1 MTIIGLPE
9 AERRLRDVRSV
20 ALGGMLLENR
30 PSTLVRAL
38 LRSGAAGLF
47 LCSAPAASWDADV
60 LLGAGR
66 VATVRIPHISLASLG
81 LAPAT
86 RRAAAAGT
94 VVFEDCDEATPAR
107 RLPRRQRQRPDPG
120 AAQPR
125 DQRPRRRQPAAHPVR
140 RPRRRGSAAGGRR
153 AAARSAR
160 RREGNL
166 VHFGSRWAD
175 LLIARSARHVIA
187 QVDHVVPTDVAARL
201 GVSIPGYLVD
211 EVVEAPFG
219 AHPLGSV
226 GGYVA
231 DLDHLAAYQATVNA
245 GGFAGYLDRY
255 CAIDHPAYLEQLGP
269 RGCASWNGRLT
280 AAGTAERATRSDQSL
295 WLSRRI
301 GAHRPVPRNGRSPA
315 GEARRA
321 LLAPGGE
328 GLARIGAAR
337 QPERVLL
344 LHGVALLD
352 RQRLALVQ
360 RRLAQPQ
367 RERAVRGDLPRPASS
382 PRGPAQRCRGPSPGS
397 RTAVP
402 PRSSAAAR

>member
-1 MTIIGLPE
+1 MTITSLPDV
-9 AERRLRDVRSV
+9 ERRLRDVRSV

-66 VATVRIPHISLASLG
+66 VATVRIPHISFASLG

-94 VVFEDCDEATPAR
+94 VVFEDCDEALLLGGYLAASHNVPLQVLHNLGTNDLVDDNPLLIRSGDLLGVGPLRVDVA
-107 RLPRRQRQRPDPG
+107 LLHAPLGDP
-120 AAQPR
+120 
-125 DQRPRRRQPAAHPVR
+125 
-140 RPRRRGSAAGGRR
+140 
-153 AAARSAR
+153 
-160 RREGNL
+160 EGNL

-175 LLIARSARHVIA
+175 LLMARSAGHVIA
-187 QVDHVVPTDVAARL
+187 QVDHLVPADVAARL

-245 GGFAGYLDRY
+245 DGFAAYLARY
-255 CAIDHPAYLEQLGP
+255 CDVDHPAYLDQL
-269 RGCASWNGRLT
+269 
-280 AAGTAERATRSDQSL
+280 
-295 WLSRRI
+295 
-301 GAHRPVPRNGRSPA
+301 RP
-315 GEARRA
+315 ARRRE
-321 LLAPGGE
+321 LE
-328 GLARIGAAR
+328 QAA
-337 QPERVLL
+337 
-344 LHGVALLD
+344 HAG
-352 RQRLALVQ
+352 
-360 RRLAQPQ
+360 
-367 RERAVRGDLPRPASS
+367 
-382 PRGPAQRCRGPSPGS
+382 
-397 RTAVP
+397 
-402 PRSSAAAR
+402 